1 MESRS
6 SASLEDEPRATWV
19 RLERALEVVAQDYH
33 KKHGRAMTLVLD
45 GADLLAKSN
54 VALFKDLQGFAKE
67 CADRRGVRLER
78 GRFSPSLLP
87 RRAR

>member
-1 MESRS
+1 
-6 SASLEDEPRATWV
+6 
-19 RLERALEVVAQDYH
+19 
-33 KKHGRAMTLVLD
+33 MTLVLD